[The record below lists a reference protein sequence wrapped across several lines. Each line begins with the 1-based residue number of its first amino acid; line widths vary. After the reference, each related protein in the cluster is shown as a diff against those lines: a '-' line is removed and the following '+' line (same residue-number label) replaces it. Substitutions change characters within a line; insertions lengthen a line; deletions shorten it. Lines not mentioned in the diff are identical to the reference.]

1 MFEFVRLRRFAWYF
15 VAGLLAAAALWALT
29 LRVTRPLPADPAH
42 RFDVAVS
49 SGGEARPHTVDYAR
63 LDSRLNRLM
72 ADPAM
77 VGLAVGIVE
86 NGQIRFIKG
95 YGVTFAGGSEP
106 VTADTVFRWAS
117 LSKGVAADMV
127 ASLANDGRLSLRD
140 PVGRYASS
148 LRLPGGNEQVATV
161 ANLLSHSL
169 GLFGHA
175 QDSKLEDGIEPHYLR
190 GTLAT
195 LHNICAPGACHAYQ
209 NVAYDAASEIVERVT
224 GRPYG
229 EVVRERFFA
238 PLGMT
243 GASTS
248 RAALMAAPSWARPHV
263 GGHPRGPE
271 EVTDIYYRVPAA
283 GGVNGTI
290 KDLSIWMLAQM
301 GLAADVL
308 PPAVLA
314 AVQTPQVRTPGENFR
329 RRKFRERTAASAYG
343 LGWRIL
349 DYAGHRVVGHH
360 GGVRGYRSMILFDPR
375 LHSGVVVLWN
385 SSSPRPNAIEYEVMD
400 MIYRL
405 PFRDWLELDKA
416 PEAPA
421 GEPGNTVHAE
431 NEGG

>member
-1 MFEFVRLRRFAWYF
+1 MFDFVRSRRFAWYF
-15 VAGLLAAAALWALT
+15 VAGLLAAAALWALA
-29 LRVTRPLPADPAH
+29 LRVTRPLPADPPH

-49 SGGEARPHTVDYAR
+49 SGGEAPPHAVDYVG
-63 LDSRLNRLM
+63 LDARLNRLM

-86 NGQIRFIKG
+86 DGRIRFIKG

-106 VTADTVFRWAS
+106 VTADSVFRWAS

-127 ASLANDGRLSLRD
+127 ASLANDGRLSLND
-140 PVGRYASS
+140 PVGRWAPS
-148 LRLPGGNEQVATV
+148 LRLPGGNEQVASV

-175 QDSKLEDGIEPHYLR
+175 QDAKLEDGMEPHYLR

-195 LHNICAPGACHAYQ
+195 LHNICPPGACHAYQ
-209 NVAYDAASEIVERVT
+209 NVAFDAASEIVERVT

-229 EVVRERFFA
+229 DVVRERFFA

-243 GASTS
+243 GASVS
-248 RAALMAAPSWARPHV
+248 RAGLVGARSWARPHV

-271 EVTDIYYRVPAA
+271 EVTDTYYRVPAA

-349 DYAGHRVVGHH
+349 DYAGHRVIGHH

-375 LHSGVVVLWN
+375 LRAGVVVLWN

-416 PEAPA
+416 PEGPA

>member
-1 MFEFVRLRRFAWYF
+1 VQLRRFAWF
-15 VAGLLAAAALWALT
+15 FIGGLAAAAGLWAAAIKF
-29 LRVTRPLPADPAH
+29 TRPVPAAPPH
-42 RFDVAVS
+42 RFEVAV
-49 SGGEARPHTVDYAR
+49 GEDAQGPHAVDYQRLDAR
-63 LDSRLNRLM
+63 LQQLM

-77 VGLAVGIVE
+77 VGLAVGVVE
-86 NGQIRFIKG
+86 DGRIRFVKG
-95 YGVTFAGGSEP
+95 YGTTFAGGREP
-106 VTADTVFRWAS
+106 VTPDTVFRWAS

-127 ASLANDGRLSLRD
+127 ASLANDGRLSLDD
-140 PVGRYASS
+140 PVGRWAPS
-148 LRLPGGNEQVATV
+148 LRLPDGNENVATV
-161 ANLLSHSL
+161 ANLLSHTL

-175 QDSKLEDGIEPHYLR
+175 QDGKLEDGMEPHYLR

-238 PLGMT
+238 PLGMS

-248 RAALMAAPSWARPHV
+248 RAGLMGSPSWARPHV
-263 GGHPRGPE
+263 GGHPLGPE
-271 EVTDIYYRVPAA
+271 EVTDTYYRIPAA
-283 GGVNGTI
+283 GGINGSI
-290 KDLSIWMLAQM
+290 KDLSIWMMAQM
-301 GLAADVL
+301 GLAAEIL

-314 AVQTPQVRTPGENFR
+314 AVQTPRIRTPGENIR
-329 RRKFRERTAASAYG
+329 RRKFRERTPGSAYG

-349 DYAGHRVVGHH
+349 DYAGHRVIGHH
-360 GGVRGYRSMILFDPR
+360 GGVRGYRSMIMFDPA

-385 SSSPRPNAIEYEVMD
+385 SASPRPNGIEYEVMD

-405 PFRDWLELDKA
+405 PFRDWLELD
-416 PEAPA
+416 APA
-421 GEPGNTVHAE
+421 AKPADANGNTVHAE

>member
-1 MFEFVRLRRFAWYF
+1 VRLRRFAWYF
-15 VAGLLAAAALWALT
+15 VAAFVAVAAFWALS
-29 LRVTRPLPADPAH
+29 LRVTHPVFEARRP
-42 RFDVAVS
+42 FDVAVS
-49 SGGEARPHTVDYAR
+49 SGGAARPHAVDYPR
-63 LDSRLNRLM
+63 LDARLNRLM
-72 ADPAM
+72 EDPAM

-86 NGQIRFIKG
+86 HGQIRFIKG
-95 YGVTFAGGSEP
+95 YGVTFAGGAER
-106 VTADTVFRWAS
+106 VTPDTVFRWAS

-127 ASLANDGRLSLRD
+127 ASLAHDGRLSLND

-148 LRLPGGNEQVATV
+148 LRLPGGNEQVASV

-175 QDSKLEDGIEPHYLR
+175 EDAKLEDGIEPHYLR
-190 GTLAT
+190 GMLAG

-224 GRPYG
+224 GRPYAD
-229 EVVRERFFA
+229 VVRERFFA

-243 GASTS
+243 GASVS
-248 RAALMAAPSWARPHV
+248 RAGLVGSPSWARPHV
-263 GGHPRGPE
+263 GAHPQRPE
-271 EVTDIYYRVPAA
+271 EVNDIYYRVPAA

-290 KDLSIWMLAQM
+290 KDLAIWMVAQM

-308 PPAVLA
+308 PAPVLA

-349 DYAGHRVVGHH
+349 DYAGHRVIGHH
-360 GGVRGYRSMILFDPR
+360 GGVRGYRSMILFDPA
-375 LHSGVVVLWN
+375 LQSGVVVLWN
-385 SSSPRPNAIEYEVMD
+385 SSSPRPNGIEYEVMD
-400 MIYRL
+400 MVYRL
-405 PFRDWLELDKA
+405 PFRDWLELDAPEKA
-416 PEAPA
+416 PAA
-421 GEPGNTVHAE
+421 EPGNAVHAE